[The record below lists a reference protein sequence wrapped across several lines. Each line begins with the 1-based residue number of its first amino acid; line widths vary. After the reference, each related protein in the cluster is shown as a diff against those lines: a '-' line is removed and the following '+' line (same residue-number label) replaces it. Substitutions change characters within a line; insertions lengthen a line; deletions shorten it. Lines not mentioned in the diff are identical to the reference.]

1 MGKYNTLSEAINDL
15 TKQGYTY
22 NFNIKEECIECA
34 ENCVQ
39 LQPDEFE
46 IDHVYRFQEMSDVDN
61 ESILYA
67 ISSTNSNLKGL
78 LVNAYGIYA
87 NAASA
92 KLIKKLYDPS
102 LVGSH
107 RASNKEDND

>member
-15 TKQGYTY
+15 TKKGYTH
-22 NFNIKEECIECA
+22 NFNIKEDCIECA
-34 ENCVQ
+34 ENNCQ

-46 IDHVYRFQEMSDVDN
+46 IDEKYRFQEMSDVDN

-67 ISSTNSNLKGL
+67 ISSKDGDLKGL

-87 NAASA
+87 DYASF
-92 KLIKKLYDPS
+92 KLVQKLNRP
-102 LVGSH
+102 
-107 RASNKEDND
+107 E